1 MKKLNTL
8 LAGLLLLINVSMAQ
22 TNLTTAVDFT
32 VTTVHGEEIQLFE
45 LLDAGK
51 HVIIDFFFT
60 TCPPCIASVPT
71 MNESYEKYG
80 CNKGD
85 IYYIS
90 MDAGDTNA
98 EVLQYETDYGGLF
111 PAISGTEG
119 GGDAVVNA
127 YGIGAFPTV
136 ILIAPNRD
144 ILSQDIFPVTHTNLD
159 AAITGAGLTENP
171 DACEESPVGVDELDN
186 NIAAIHNT
194 FPNPASLSTTVE
206 FSLREASE
214 ITVEVFNIMEQNVN
228 TLATQQ
234 YAIGKHVVNVP
245 VSDLA
250 NGTYNI
256 SLTSPDGLVA
266 NTKVSVLK

>member
-1 MKKLNTL
+1 MKKMHTY
-8 LAGLLLLINVSMAQ
+8 LAALLLLANTSFAQ

-32 VTTVHGEEIQLFE
+32 VTTVHGEEFNLFE

-51 HVIIDFFFT
+51 HVIVDFFFT

-98 EVLQYETDYGGLF
+98 EVLQYEADYGGLF
-111 PAISGTEG
+111 PAVSGTEG

-144 ILSQDIFPVTHTNLD
+144 ILSQDIFPVTHANLD
-159 AAITGAGLTENP
+159 AAITGAGISENP
-171 DACEESPVGVDELDN
+171 DACNESPVGINELDN
-186 NIAAIHNT
+186 SVAAILNV

-206 FSLREASE
+206 FSLTEATE
-214 ITVEVFNIMEQNVN
+214 ITVELSNLMGQKVSTM
-228 TLATQQ
+228 TTQQ
-234 YAIGKHVVNVP
+234 YTIGKHVVNVP
-245 VSDLA
+245 LA
-250 NGTYNI
+250 NLSNGMYNI
-256 SLTSPDGLVA
+256 SLTSSDGLLA
-266 NTKVSVLK
+266 NTKVSVLR